1 MSKKKNKKNQKKTD
15 KNLKIQEFS
24 SLHSRKNNRKKD
36 SGLKKTLLSI
46 SKILGVLLAISLLGI
61 VVYGIKM
68 VVDGN
73 KFLNDAYKPR
83 ETSQVENEKI
93 DVQKDPISI
102 LLLGLDDDA
111 EDTRGTG
118 GARTDSMILLTIN
131 PSNELVSMVSIPRDT
146 YTHIST
152 KNFDGNDKINAAYAH
167 GGVEGSITAVEEL
180 LNVPINYYATADFQ
194 AFEDVVNAVGGV
206 EIDVPFTL
214 TEQNSKGKKVV
225 KLKEGKHN
233 LNGEEALAFAR
244 TRYVDNDIERG
255 KRQQE
260 VLEAIAQKA
269 MEVGSLAKY
278 KSILNALDGHVTTD
292 MPPSRILSVAQSGLT
307 KDYKFDSY
315 VFSWMSYNY
324 GEQSMVGLHKDSIDY
339 ISHKLRLSLGLEKAD
354 DRDDASY
361 KFETDGLVDPR
372 TYPQD
377 GMAIDDY

>member
-1 MSKKKNKKNQKKTD
+1 VSKKKGKKTPRNRNQD
-15 KNLKIQEFS
+15 DLDIFT
-24 SLHSRKNNRKKD
+24 LPSRKNKRKKNSPMKD
-36 SGLKKTLLSI
+36 TMLKV
-46 SKILGVLLAISLLGI
+46 SKILGILLLIAVIGV
-61 VVYGIKM
+61 VVYGVKM
-68 VVDGN
+68 FLDGN

-83 ETSQVENEKI
+83 ESSLVSNDKI

-131 PSNELVSMVSIPRDT
+131 PSEELVSMVSIPRDT
-146 YTHIST
+146 YTYIDT
-152 KNFDGNDKINAAYAH
+152 KNYQGNDKINSAYAH
-167 GGVEGSITAVEEL
+167 GGIEGTITAVETL
-180 LNVPINYYATADFQ
+180 LDIPINYYATADFK

-214 TEQNSKGKKVV
+214 TEQNAQGKKVV
-225 KLKEGKHN
+225 ELKEGKHT

-244 TRYVDNDIERG
+244 TRYIDNDVERG

-260 VLEAIAQKA
+260 VLEAIAKKA
-269 MEVGSLAKY
+269 MEVGSIAKY
-278 KSILNALDGHVTTD
+278 KSILNALDGHITTD
-292 MPPSRILSVAQSGLT
+292 MPPNRILSIAQSGLT

-324 GEQSMVGLHKDSIDY
+324 GDQSMVGLYKDSIDY
-339 ISHKLRLSLGLEKAD
+339 ISHKMRVSLNLDKKD
-354 DRDDASY
+354 DRDVSNY
-361 KFETDGLVDPR
+361 VFESDGLVDPR

>member
-1 MSKKKNKKNQKKTD
+1 MKKKKEKKTP
-15 KNLKIQEFS
+15 KNKEIREENYI
-24 SLHSRKNNRKKD
+24 SLNQRRNNRKRDTKIKRNM
-36 SGLKKTLLSI
+36 LKI
-46 SKILGVLLAISLLGI
+46 SKVLGVILLLCLLGV
-61 VVYGIKM
+61 VVYGAKM
-68 VVDGN
+68 FIDGN

-83 ETSQVENEKI
+83 DTMQVANDKI

-131 PSNELVSMVSIPRDT
+131 PSKELVSMVSIPRDT
-146 YTHIST
+146 YTHIQT

-167 GGVEGSITAVEEL
+167 GGIEGSIDAVENL
-180 LNVPINYYATADFQ
+180 LNIPINYYATADFK

-206 EIDVPFTL
+206 EINVPFTL
-214 TEQNSKGKKVV
+214 TEQNAQGKKVV
-225 KLKEGKHN
+225 ELKEGKHN

-244 TRYVDNDIERG
+244 TRYVDNDVERG

-269 MEVGSLAKY
+269 MAVGSIAKY
-278 KSILNALDGHVTTD
+278 KSILNALDGHITTD
-292 MPPSRILSVAQSGLT
+292 MPPNRILSVAQSGLT

-315 VFSWMSYNY
+315 VFSWMSYMY
-324 GEQSMVGLHKDSIDY
+324 GDQSMVGLHKDSVDY
-339 ISHKLRLSLGLEKAD
+339 ISHKLRLSLNLEPTD
-354 DRDDASY
+354 NRDEEGY
-361 KFETDGLVDPR
+361 KFTTDSVVDPR

-377 GMAIDDY
+377 GYAIDDD

>member
-1 MSKKKNKKNQKKTD
+1 MSKKKNSKTPKKN
-15 KNLKIQEFS
+15 ESYSS
-24 SLHSRKNNRKKD
+24 SLTSRKSKRKKQ
-36 SGLKKTLLSI
+36 SNMRSTLLNV
-46 SKILGVLLAISLLGI
+46 SKVLGI
-61 VVYGIKM
+61 ILLIAITGVVVYGVKM
-68 VVDGN
+68 FMDGN

-83 ETSQVENEKI
+83 ESSLVSNDKI

-131 PSNELVSMVSIPRDT
+131 PKEELVSMVSIPRDT
-146 YTHIST
+146 YTYIDT
-152 KNFDGNDKINAAYAH
+152 KNYEGNDKINAAYAH
-167 GGVEGSITAVEEL
+167 GGIEGTITAVETL
-180 LNVPINYYATADFQ
+180 LNISINYYATADFQ

-214 TEQNSKGKKVV
+214 TEQNAKGKKVV
-225 KLKEGKHN
+225 ELKEGRHK

-244 TRYVDNDIERG
+244 TRYVDNDVERG

-260 VLEAIAQKA
+260 VLEAIAKKA
-269 MEVGSLAKY
+269 MEVGSIARY
-278 KSILNALDGHVTTD
+278 KSNVNALDGDITAD
-292 MPPSRILSVAQSGLT
+292 MPPNRILSVAQSGLT

-315 VFSWMSYNY
+315 VFSWMSYTY
-324 GEQSMVGLHKDSIDY
+324 GDQSMVGLYKDSIDY
-339 ISHKLRLSLGLEKAD
+339 ISHKMRLSLNLDKAD
-354 DRDDASY
+354 DRDAEGY
-361 KFETDGLVDPR
+361 KFETDGVVDPR

>member
-1 MSKKKNKKNQKKTD
+1 MSKKKNKKTP
-15 KNLKIQEFS
+15 KNHDAEEFNSLS
-24 SLHSRKNNRKKD
+24 SRRKNRKKEAGLK
-36 SGLKKTLLSI
+36 SGLLKF
-46 SKILGVLLAISLLGI
+46 SKVLGVILLIALLGI
-61 VVYGIKM
+61 VVYGAKM
-68 VVDGN
+68 VLDGN

-83 ETSQVENEKI
+83 ETTQVQNDKI

-131 PSNELVSMVSIPRDT
+131 PSNDLVSMVSIPRDT
-146 YTHIST
+146 YTHIKT
-152 KNFDGNDKINAAYAH
+152 THFDGNDKINAAYAH
-167 GGVEGSITAVEEL
+167 GGIEGSITAVEEL

-194 AFEDVVNAVGGV
+194 AFEDVVNAVGGI

-214 TEQNSKGKKVV
+214 TEQNAKGKKVV
-225 KLKEGKHN
+225 QLKEGKHN

-244 TRYVDNDIERG
+244 TRYIDNDVERG

-269 MEVGSLAKY
+269 MEVGSIAKY
-278 KSILNALDGHVTTD
+278 KSILNALDGHITTD
-292 MPPSRILSVAQSGLT
+292 MPPNRILAIAQSGLT
-307 KDYKFDSY
+307 KDYKFNSY
-315 VFSWMSYNY
+315 VFSWMSYTY
-324 GEQSMVGLHKDSIDY
+324 GDQSMVGLHKDSIDY
-339 ISHKLRLSLGLEKAD
+339 ISHKMRLSLNLEAQD
-354 DRDDASY
+354 DRDETGY
-361 KFETDGLVDPR
+361 VFETDGIVDPR